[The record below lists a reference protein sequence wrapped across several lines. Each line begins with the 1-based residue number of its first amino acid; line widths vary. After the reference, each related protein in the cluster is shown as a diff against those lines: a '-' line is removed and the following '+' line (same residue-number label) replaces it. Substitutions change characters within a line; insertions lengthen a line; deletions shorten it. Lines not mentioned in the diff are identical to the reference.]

1 LAYISSLEERIR
13 AYETNGV
20 QANIQ
25 LQKLA
30 KKLDLEN
37 KKLKKICVDALGL
50 AEADIDRS
58 DADLLIDE
66 VKTRLLGTGSGVGT
80 PPSSVS
86 SSSVFSS
93 SSGRGWNASRSSSF
107 SGGIIDTSG
116 SMGWSSSFRSS
127 PFASGL
133 YPSAPLSDVRSQ
145 KPPTPPPSK
154 DDGPVSRD
162 PAQELLLTIA
172 PSANCGDGLNAEGK
186 RFCGLLQLLAYE
198 SSSSPLGASDG
209 NKTIPCRVSYEL
221 LKNLIDEQ
229 DSLAL
234 ENAAFTLKDGV
245 RISHDGNGCYIDAK
259 VLTKVLEGLSTVDN
273 HFNSASSSMLLDN

>member
-1 LAYISSLEERIR
+1 MAYISSLEERIR

-20 QANIQ
+20 QANVQ

-37 KKLKKICVDALGL
+37 KKLKKICVEALGL
-50 AEADIDRS
+50 TEADIDRS
-58 DADLLIDE
+58 DADLLVDE
-66 VKTRLLGTGSGVGT
+66 VKARLLNTGSSVGT
-80 PPSSVS
+80 PPSVS

-93 SSGRGWNASRSSSF
+93 TARGWNASRSSSF
-107 SGGIIDTSG
+107 SGGIIDT
-116 SMGWSSSFRSS
+116 MGWSSSFHSS
-127 PFASGL
+127 PFASGP

-172 PSANCGDGLNAEGK
+172 PSVNCGDGLNAEGK

-198 SSSSPLGASDG
+198 SSSTSLGISDG
-209 NKTIPCRVSYEL
+209 TKTVPCRVSYEL

-245 RISHDGNGCYIDAK
+245 RISHDANGCYIDAK
-259 VLTKVLEGLSTVDN
+259 VLSKVLDGLSTVDN
-273 HFNSASSSMLLDN
+273 HFNSASISMLLDN